1 MARIERFTG
10 ASFVQICMFCSCNM
24 LSSSALSVKRLIF
37 VFILSFPHLAG
48 KKGMRTFNMTAVALS
63 GLLLLAA
70 CVRQMP
76 ELPEDVPVQ
85 ESGRVRIVVAEPLT
99 KAGGVIYDRDEKPV
113 GRWAFFLFDHSSGRL
128 ACRGEVTDGRQTTKQ
143 LRTGEYDLEVIANYP
158 VSGQDAVDVSTIASR
173 ADFNALK
180 VSLGQNISG
189 AFVMAGT
196 PEDASG
202 NRIPFRVVSAEGG
215 DIQEADIRLKR
226 LVSKVVVSGLT
237 RQFVNASLAAKPLT
251 VKGIYLTNIYTE
263 ARYGADYTLGEL
275 GTDRSLWYNALGW
288 HKDGSAPVSERV
300 DALVGERDLN
310 LSLAQGETVDLSVS
324 LYFFPNPMLPS
335 RDVPSSEWKGTARCT
350 RLVVWVQVEGRDYYY
365 PATLPKEDVY
375 APIGRNSVYSVHC
388 TLTALGSTEEDDWVS
403 GAMEVTFEPVLLNDG
418 AWERTDPV
426 TEES

>member
-1 MARIERFTG
+1 
-10 ASFVQICMFCSCNM
+10 
-24 LSSSALSVKRLIF
+24 
-37 VFILSFPHLAG
+37 
-48 KKGMRTFNMTAVALS
+48 MRTLNMTAVALS
-63 GLLLLAA
+63 GLLVLAA
-70 CVRQMP
+70 CGRQ
-76 ELPEDVPVQ
+76 LPDLPAEAPFQ
-85 ESGRVRIVVAEPLT
+85 ESGRVRIVVEEPFT
-99 KAGGVIYDRDEKPV
+99 KAGAVVYDRDEKPV
-113 GRWAFFLFDHSSGRL
+113 SRWAFFLFEHASGRL
-128 ACRGEVTDGRQTTKQ
+128 ACRGEVTDGRQATKQ

-158 VSGQDAVDVSTIASR
+158 VSGQDAVDVSSVASR

-180 VSLGQNISG
+180 VSLGQNASG

-202 NRIPFRVVSAEGG
+202 NRIPFQVVSAEGG

-237 RQFVNASLAAKPLT
+237 RQFVSASLAAKPLT
-251 VKGIYLTNIYTE
+251 VKGIYLTNLYTE

-300 DALVGERDLN
+300 DALVGERNLN
-310 LSLAQGETVDLSVS
+310 LSLAQGETVDPDVS

-335 RDVPSSEWKGTARCT
+335 RDVPSSEWTGEARCT
-350 RLVVWVQVEGRDYYY
+350 RLVVWVQVGGRDYYY
-365 PATLPKEDVY
+365 PATLPKEDAY
-375 APIGRNSVYSVHC
+375 APIGRNTVYSVHC

-403 GAMEVTFEPVLLNDG
+403 GAMEVTFEPVLPNNG
-418 AWERTDPV
+418 TWERTFSV